1 VQLLTSE
8 PAFPTIRPMIKLID
22 QMRELIDNALANGCP
37 CILATASP
45 DGEPDIGFKGSMM
58 VFDDESLAYWER
70 TRRQHLKNIT
80 ANPKV
85 IVLFRDTK
93 TKVNWRFHGVAT
105 VHDSGAVRDQVMAR
119 TVPAELEKD
128 PERKGS
134 AVVISIEKVTNLGGQ
149 LLQSR

>member
-1 VQLLTSE
+1 
-8 PAFPTIRPMIKLID
+8 MIKLID
-22 QMRELIDNALANGCP
+22 QMRELIDPALANGCP
-37 CILATASP
+37 CVLATASP
-45 DGEPDIGFKGSMM
+45 EGEPDIGFKGSMM

-70 TRRQHLKNIT
+70 TRRQHLKNVT

-93 TKVNWRFHGVAT
+93 TKINWRFHGIAT

-149 LLQSR
+149 VLQSR

>member
-1 VQLLTSE
+1 
-8 PAFPTIRPMIKLID
+8 MIKLID

-149 LLQSR
+149 VLQSR